1 MKSKYEIARGKRI
14 RLYGITVTE
23 YERLF
28 NEQNG
33 VCAICGKDNGQIAL
47 CIDHDHAT
55 NEVRGLLC
63 NLCNR
68 GIGLFNDNPNLL
80 DKAKQYVIKGAPHY
94 LKGKLEPNWSFGKY
108 TKPRVYQGRIINE
121 FPDLTT
127 EEADWVNQQ
136 CL

>member
-1 MKSKYEIARGKRI
+1 MSKSKYDIARGKRI

-33 VCAICGKDNGQIAL
+33 VCAICQKDNGLIAL
-47 CIDHDHAT
+47 CIDHDHNT

-68 GIGLFNDNPNLL
+68 GIGLFNDNPDLL
-80 DKAKQYVIKGAPHY
+80 NKAKLYVIKGVPEY
-94 LKGKLEPNWSFGKY
+94 LKGKLEPSWLPVKQR
-108 TKPRVYQGRIINE
+108 KRVYEGIVINE
-121 FPDLTT
+121 HPNLTQ
-127 EEADWVNQQ
+127 EDIAWLNEQ
-136 CL
+136 CV